1 MFENNADSCYG
12 DLVYVDRNDTNKI
25 VRYWKAGNFYKERFK
40 KGWMPPHPTFFVKK
54 EVYERCGYLNL
65 GFPLA
70 ADYEIMLRF
79 LYKYEV
85 STIYIPK
92 VLVKM
97 RAGGTSKPGFYTAKA
112 VLENYRAWKVNGLG
126 YPITLLLKPFSKIM
140 QFVNKGGNL

>member
-1 MFENNADSCYG
+1 M
-12 DLVYVDRNDTNKI
+12 VYVDRDDTTKI
-25 VRYWKAGNFYKERFK
+25 VRQWKAGEYKKEKFK
-40 KGWMPPHPTFFVKK
+40 TGWMPPHPTFFVKR
-54 EVYERCGYLNL
+54 EIYEKYGYLNL
-65 GFPLA
+65 EFPLA

-112 VLENYRAWKVNGLG
+112 VLENYRAWKVNGLR
-126 YPITLLLKPFSKIM
+126 YPFTLLLKPLSKIM